1 MQMKIP
7 TLLFVVTLLGAC
19 GASYHGP
26 VRTHFDG
33 TEFNNHPEVPER
45 GFGSFYKWI
54 SNREQEEWPEWVEIP
69 EAATPPERSTK
80 LRVQFVNHAT
90 VLVQLD
96 GVNILT
102 DPIWAERASPV
113 SWAGPARHKAP
124 GLRLEQLPPI
134 DLVVISH
141 NHYDHLSVE
150 TLTALQARD
159 KPIVVVG
166 LGNQPY
172 LKDQGLKTIE
182 VDWWE
187 SRIVSKLEV
196 TFVPVQHWSSRSVF
210 DRRQS
215 LWGGYFIKGPSG
227 SVYFGG
233 DTGYGPHFAETRKRL
248 GSPDVAL
255 LPVGAYEPRWFMAA
269 HHMNPDDAAAAH
281 LVLGAKQS
289 LGIHWGTFQL
299 TDEGMNTPV
308 RDLSLALRKYNIAPE
323 DFQTVENG
331 GVLK

>member
-1 MQMKIP
+1 MRITIP
-7 TLLFVVTLLGAC
+7 LASAFVALLAAC

-26 VRTHFDG
+26 TQSNFDG
-33 TEFNNHPEVPER
+33 TRFRHHMDVPER
-45 GFGSFYKWI
+45 GATSFFKWI
-54 SNREQEEWPEWVEIP
+54 TDREQEAWPDWAEIP
-69 EAATPPERSTK
+69 TAAVPPTRSTK
-80 LRVQFVNHAT
+80 LRVQFINHAT

-102 DPIWAERASPV
+102 DPIWAERASPI
-113 SWAGPARHKAP
+113 SWAGPPRHKAP
-124 GLRLEQLPPI
+124 GLQLSQIPPI
-134 DLVVISH
+134 DLVLISH

-150 TLTALQARD
+150 TLAALQKRD
-159 KPIVVVG
+159 KPVVLIG
-166 LGNQPY
+166 LGNQAY
-172 LKDQGLKTIE
+172 LADQDIKSRE

-187 SRIVSKLEV
+187 TLSIAKLEI

-210 DRRQS
+210 DRGES
-215 LWGGYFIKGPSG
+215 LWGGYFIRGQGG
-227 SVYFGG
+227 SVYFAG

-281 LVLGAKQS
+281 LDLGAKQS
-289 LGIHWGTFQL
+289 MGIHWGTFQL
-299 TDEGMNTPV
+299 TDEGMNRPV
-308 RDLSLALRKYNIAPE
+308 EDLSLALRKYNIAPE

>member
-1 MQMKIP
+1 MRITIP
-7 TLLFVVTLLGAC
+7 PILVFLSLFTAC
-19 GASYHGP
+19 GASYHGLP
-26 VRTHFDG
+26 QNGFDG
-33 TEFNNHPEVPER
+33 TRFRNAIEVPER
-45 GFGSFYKWI
+45 GPTSLFKWI
-54 SNREQEEWPEWVEIP
+54 ANRDQEPWPEWAEIP
-69 EAATPPERSTK
+69 TAAVPPKRSTK
-80 LRVQFVNHAT
+80 LRVQFINHAT

-102 DPIWAERASPV
+102 DPIWAERASPM
-113 SWAGPARHKAP
+113 SWAGPSRHKAP
-124 GLRLEQLPPI
+124 GLPLSQVPPI

-150 TLTALQARD
+150 TLAALQARD
-159 KPIVVVG
+159 QPLVLVG
-166 LGNQPY
+166 LGNQAY
-172 LKDQGLKTIE
+172 LADQDIKSRE

-187 SRIVSKLEV
+187 TRTISKLEV
-196 TFVPVQHWSSRSVF
+196 TFVPVQHWSSRSIF
-210 DRRQS
+210 DRGES
-215 LWGGYFIKGPSG
+215 LWGGYMIKGPSG
-227 SVYFGG
+227 SVYFAG

-281 LVLGAKQS
+281 LDLGAKQS

-299 TDEGMNTPV
+299 TDEGMNRPV
-308 RDLSLALRKYNIAPE
+308 EDLSLALRKYNIAPE
-323 DFQTVENG
+323 NFQTVENG